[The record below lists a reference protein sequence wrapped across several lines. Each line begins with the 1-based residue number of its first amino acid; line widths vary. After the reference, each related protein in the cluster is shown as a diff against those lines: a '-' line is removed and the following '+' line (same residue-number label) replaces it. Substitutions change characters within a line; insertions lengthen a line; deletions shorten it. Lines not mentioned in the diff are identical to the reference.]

1 MGIGDRHQKKD
12 VEAAL
17 KRAEA
22 AGLKVIHTGKGH
34 RWGCIICCPCNRRYP
49 VACTPQNPSEE
60 ARDIDR
66 FTRRHANCA

>member
-22 AGLKVIHTGKGH
+22 VGLKVTRTGKGH
-34 RWGCIICCPCNRRYP
+34 RWGYLICCPCSVRHT
-49 VACTPQNPSEE
+49 VACTPQNPTEE
-60 ARDIDR
+60 ANGIDR